1 MFGKK
6 KEKTT
11 KKIDKLVTG
20 IIIGWAVASIFGLSR
35 TKKWQEVTHTIEK
48 KWKWFF
54 SWIYSLF
61 GKWMSKAVKKVTK
74 KKK

>member
-48 KWKWFF
+48 KSKWVFG
-54 SWIYSLF
+54 WLYGLF
-61 GKWMSKAVKKVTK
+61 GKWMSKAVKSVK
-74 KKK
+74 KKNK

>member
-35 TKKWQEVTHTIEK
+35 TKKWQEVTTEIEK
-48 KWKWFF
+48 KWKGVFWWMY
-54 SWIYSLF
+54 WIF
-61 GKWMSKAVKKVTK
+61 WKGMSKAVKTVK